1 MIYGFFLTSMCRL
14 YIVAPSGHYDFFFGY
29 CEETSVVFYLISQFK
44 EDVLFLDLRKGILGK
59 PSVNNIKV
67 NHHLA

>member
-1 MIYGFFLTSMCRL
+1 MT
-14 YIVAPSGHYDFFFGY
+14 FFFGY
-29 CEETSVVFYLISQFK
+29 CEKSSVVFYLISQFK

-67 NHHLA
+67 NHPTLHNAYAYTTSAYV